1 MVDLFTY
8 LKELSDNSDFK
19 AELST
24 RGGFITFSNS
34 GRRGGVKYFQIG
46 LDNIIP

>member
-24 RGGFITFSNS
+24 RGGFITFT
-34 GRRGGVKYFQIG
+34 
-46 LDNIIP
+46 LIPQHYYKIFFLST

>member
-8 LKELSDNSDFK
+8 LKESSDNSDFK

-24 RGGFITFSNS
+24 RGDLLLLVIQV
-34 GRRGGVKYFQIG
+34 GVVV
-46 LDNIIP
+46 LNISK

>member
-24 RGGFITFSNS
+24 RGGFITFI
-34 GRRGGVKYFQIG
+34 GVVV
-46 LDNIIP
+46 LNISK